1 MNLWQLI
8 VLAEL
13 EADGEDERVKITLE
27 FILKNAQDPI
37 NGAFS
42 YLSNKECVGD
52 HERVLP
58 CLTADMVWSLIR
70 LGYLGDERFI
80 GQ

>member
-13 EADGEDERVKITLE
+13 EADGED
-27 FILKNAQDPI
+27 
-37 NGAFS
+37 
-42 YLSNKECVGD
+42 
-52 HERVLP
+52 ERVLP